1 MPSVLARFIYYMNFE
16 FMRYTL
22 IYVALCSR
30 RLLMSKCLK
39 LTKTIMLLGVT
50 IKMFAA
56 VTFILDSYHIWALI
70 FFVMG
75 NLSVHLS
82 YSLRFSRGTANVD
95 SDLKFCLMLAKSWQ
109 LSEVLHTY
117 AIALPFQRMVSS
129 TLVFLMWKTEC
140 DHFSLSISSSC
151 CFYDL

>member
-82 YSLRFSRGTANVD
+82 YSLRFSRGTSNVD
-95 SDLKFCLMLAKSWQ
+95 SDLKFCLMLAEILATLWSF
-109 LSEVLHTY
+109 TY
-117 AIALPFQRMVSS
+117 LCDSTTFPANGVFYPCIFNVKDRM
-129 TLVFLMWKTEC
+129 W
-140 DHFSLSISSSC
+140 SL
-151 CFYDL
+151 